1 MLDSFLSLQLGI
13 DFGGGSSYFSNQL
26 RATIHFPKT
35 KQAQNIPA
43 AATGSALLLAPGL
56 RGSRLSGLRVRVA
69 SDCREEGDRERRSN
83 RDWRRG
89 SGVVWSKRERLGR
102 RSSSAMAAILYS
114 SFGVEL
120 SRR

>member
-56 RGSRLSGLRVRVA
+56 RGSRLSGLRVQWLPTVA
-69 SDCREEGDRERRSN
+69 KKGTESD
-83 RDWRRG
+83 
-89 SGVVWSKRERLGR
+89 GR
-102 RSSSAMAAILYS
+102 TATGAEAPEW
-114 SFGVEL
+114 FGRNENV
-120 SRR
+120 